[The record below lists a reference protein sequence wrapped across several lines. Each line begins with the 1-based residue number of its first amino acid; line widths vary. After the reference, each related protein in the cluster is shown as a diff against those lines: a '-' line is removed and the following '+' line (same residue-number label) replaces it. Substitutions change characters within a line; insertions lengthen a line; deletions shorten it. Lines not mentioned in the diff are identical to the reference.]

1 MSDYVRTKA
10 IRYLPNEGDLL
21 AVGAVGDFWVL
32 EESFPEEYRK
42 YNAGNTKKAGYFELT
57 DTSERDYIDFVLE
70 YSYGDEC
77 GDFGKVRHLTS
88 TELAKAVKLFSK
100 LFPNPNPANF
110 RLVDYCYY
118 NCCEPDDYFDPE
130 EDEFYKEVHIPE

>member
-42 YNAGNTKKAGYFELT
+42 YNAGNLKETVLQ
-57 DTSERDYIDFVLE
+57 SETMNKQVLFH
-70 YSYGDEC
+70 S
-77 GDFGKVRHLTS
+77 
-88 TELAKAVKLFSK
+88 
-100 LFPNPNPANF
+100 
-110 RLVDYCYY
+110 
-118 NCCEPDDYFDPE
+118 
-130 EDEFYKEVHIPE
+130 